1 MIEAFASRVA
11 AVLPDPARR
20 ALGDVWLRAK
30 RARTADASALGELAV
45 ARELFAR
52 LGIETGFAVDV
63 AACDGVTK
71 SNTLGLYEAGWRG
84 LAVEGNP
91 ERFARLAR
99 AYVEL
104 GQVALVRTWITPA
117 SICAILEAG
126 GVPEQPEFL
135 NLDLDSY
142 DHFVLDALLERHRP
156 KLVCAE
162 INEKIPPPIR
172 FTVTYDPGHVWQLD
186 HFYGQSISK
195 LYELC
200 ERHGYALVRLHYNNA
215 FLAPVECGLPGV
227 TPEVAYRAGYLER
240 PDRLEVFP
248 WNADME
254 QLHALGPDDQLAFLR
269 AKFAAYEGRYEL
281 DV

>member
-1 MIEAFASRVA
+1 MA

-20 ALGDVWLRAK
+20 ALGDAWLRAK
-30 RARTADASALGELAV
+30 RRRTSDASALGELAV
-45 ARELFAR
+45 ARELLGS

-71 SNTLGLYEAGWRG
+71 SNTLGLYETGWRG

-104 GQVALVRTWITPA
+104 EQVALVRAWITPA

-126 GVPEQPEFL
+126 GVPERPEFL

-142 DHFVLDALLERHRP
+142 DHFVLDALLERYRP
-156 KLVCAE
+156 HLVCAE

-172 FTVTYDPGHVWQLD
+172 FTVTYDPEHVWQLD
-186 HFYGQSISK
+186 HFYGQSIAK
-195 LYELC
+195 LHELC
-200 ERHGYALVRLHYNNA
+200 ERRGYALVRLHYNNA
-215 FLAPVECGLPGV
+215 FLVPVEHGLPGLA
-227 TPEVAYRAGYLER
+227 PEEAYRAGYLDR

-254 QLHALGPDDQLAFLR
+254 QLHAFGPADQLAFLR